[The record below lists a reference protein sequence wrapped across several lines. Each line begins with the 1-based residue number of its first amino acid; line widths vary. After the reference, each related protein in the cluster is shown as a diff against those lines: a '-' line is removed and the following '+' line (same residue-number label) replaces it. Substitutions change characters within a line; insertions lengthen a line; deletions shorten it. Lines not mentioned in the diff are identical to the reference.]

1 MDPTPH
7 ACSIQVRLDRERSQ
21 LLCLLRNMTSDV
33 TQKPQDS
40 SRGNDDLPKKRL
52 TVTFQEIQV
61 EVRGLGEDYGSTC
74 TSVLSDLLPWTKSR
88 GSRRVN
94 TESTASKGNILTPP
108 LQNILEGIS
117 GQVCP
122 GEMLLVLGRPESGC
136 TSLLKIISNQ
146 RDEFQSVRGD
156 VYYGQAGW
164 KEANDL
170 RDQIVM
176 NTEEDLHFP
185 NLKVSET
192 LDFAAETKLRKTL
205 PGHHKDNHG
214 CVRDTTNRITT
225 DLAIGHAKDTLV
237 GNEFVR
243 GVSGGE
249 RKRVSLA
256 EVLATRVRPQFQTAG
271 Y

>member
-1 MDPTPH
+1 
-7 ACSIQVRLDRERSQ
+7 
-21 LLCLLRNMTSDV
+21 MTSNV
-33 TQKPQDS
+33 TQPPRDYPT
-40 SRGNDDLPKKRL
+40 GNGNLVKKRL
-52 TVTFQEIQV
+52 TVTFQDIQV

-74 TSVLSDLLPWTKSR
+74 TSVLSDLLPWFKSR
-88 GSRRVN
+88 GSRRVSA
-94 TESTASKGNILTPP
+94 EPASSKGGILTPP

-146 RDEFQSVRGD
+146 RDEFQSVRGE
-156 VYYGQAGW
+156 VCYGQAGW
-164 KEANDL
+164 KEAKDL

-192 LDFAAETKLRKTL
+192 LDFAAETKLPKTL
-205 PGHHKDNHG
+205 PGHHKDKHG
-214 CVRDTTNRITT
+214 YVRDTRNRITT

-256 EVLATRVRPQFQTAG
+256 EVLATRVRPQFQVVG
-271 Y
+271 P